1 MSTFHDELAALCQRH
16 SKAAEES
23 DDRRTGYSD
32 MIIELSAAL
41 GRTIGLAADGNREV
55 VGRITHTAVGNV
67 AKEAAETSAKLDF
80 HRWKKTEGT
89 A

>member
-1 MSTFHDELAALCQRH
+1 MSTFHDELAALCAGH

-23 DDRRTGYSD
+23 DDRRDGYSD

-41 GRTIGLAADGNREV
+41 GRTIGLAADGDRKV
-55 VGRITHTAVGNV
+55 IAGITNTAVGNV
-67 AKEAAETSAKLDF
+67 TKEAAITAAKLNLG
-80 HRWKKTEGT
+80 RGTMEGT